1 MLPSIGDIR
10 LAAAGE
16 KALPHDFP
24 SLVTSV
30 IQQSFPFNLHPTMAA
45 PENGRQLLLDKLPEI
60 SSNDDLLTTI
70 IHDLFEKNDRTDQP
84 LYELQKRAKFENLAK
99 DPQLQLSRFESW
111 CGSLMKFL
119 ENLEDDLDLLY
130 RMGENISILEEA
142 FKLVV
147 TLLELSEILVNTFQD
162 ILDKKGWK
170 SASCITNTQV
180 PMTIEEL
187 VENLRGS
194 LSSLRGLWAI
204 IVCDKAL
211 KLFPNEPEREAT
223 RLVERMCS
231 IDNGAP
237 ISAATLRELMLLN
250 EIYAKRTQF
259 LWILSTVPT
268 EQEKLKVGASYLSKF
283 KEMSLV
289 V

>member
-1 MLPSIGDIR
+1 
-10 LAAAGE
+10 
-16 KALPHDFP
+16 
-24 SLVTSV
+24 
-30 IQQSFPFNLHPTMAA
+30 MAA
-45 PENGRQLLLDKLPEI
+45 PQNGRQLLLDKLPEI
-60 SSNDDLLTTI
+60 SSNDNLLTTI
-70 IHDLFEKNDRTDQP
+70 IHDLFEKNDRIDQS

-111 CGSLMKFL
+111 CGSLIKFL

-130 RMGENISILEEA
+130 RVENISILEEA

-147 TLLELSEILVNTFQD
+147 TLLELSEILVHTFKD
-162 ILDKKGWK
+162 ILAKKKGWK
-170 SASCITNTQV
+170 YASCITNTQV
-180 PMTIEEL
+180 PMTTEEL
-187 VENLRGS
+187 VENLEGS

-204 IVCDKAL
+204 IVCDKAS

-250 EIYAKRTQF
+250 EIYAKRTHF
-259 LWILSTVPT
+259 LRMLSTVPT
-268 EQEKLKVGASYLSKF
+268 EQEKLRVGASYLSKF
-283 KEMSLV
+283 KEVPLV